1 MMSSVALALG
11 AGLALATIASPAAA
25 QQVNACEGLGAGAK
39 IGDAT
44 VVSAN
49 VMPATADGVPSHC
62 RLLAVAKPK
71 PSSHIVIEV
80 ALPQADK
87 WNGRLLGL
95 GNGGAAGSIAPN
107 ALAGGLRRGFA
118 MVTTDMGSYPA
129 AMPNVG
135 FGFGNG
141 RPEALADWGH
151 RSTHAMTVLAKALI
165 QQYYGRPQE
174 RAYFEGCST
183 GGSQAWMEAQR
194 YPDDYDAII
203 VGAPANNRTHLHTR
217 FAALRQLGMQPGASL
232 SAAQFKIFTDAALK
246 ACVGADG
253 GAPGD
258 AFLSNPLQCGA
269 RPRDVLCQP
278 GQDPSTC
285 LQEAQVKALEA
296 AYAGTRNPR
305 TGELIYYGEVIGSES
320 QLAYLWGDTPVA
332 RNFSVTRWVLPASRD
347 GESFDFDHDV
357 DQLDKRFAASVNATN
372 PDLSR
377 FAARG
382 GKVIVYH
389 GLQDGLIPATDTID
403 FFQTIHA
410 RGHETR
416 DFARLFL
423 VPGMG
428 HCSGGMGVFGQTS
441 ALPQGPA
448 DSDLLLA
455 LDRWSTQGVAPEVV
469 ITRNGMESAK
479 AGSPP
484 VASRPLCAFPLSAH
498 YDGRGDAR
506 QASSYSC
513 KPMGRAAVAQPA
525 KRYLR

>member
-1 MMSSVALALG
+1 MSRLALALG
-11 AGLALATIASPAAA
+11 AGFLLAATASPAAA
-25 QQVNACEGLGAGAK
+25 QQANACEALGAGTK
-39 IGDAT
+39 FGDAT
-44 VVSAN
+44 VVSAS
-49 VMPATADGVPSHC
+49 VTPASADGLPSHC
-62 RLLAVAKPK
+62 RILAIAKPK

-80 ALPQADK
+80 ALPQAEA
-87 WNGRLLGL
+87 WNGRLLGV
-95 GNGGAAGSIAPN
+95 GNGGSAGSIQPN

-135 FGFGNG
+135 FEFGNG

-151 RSTHAMTVLAKALI
+151 RSTHAMTVLAKALVA
-165 QQYYGRPQE
+165 QYYGRPQE

-217 FAALRQLGMQPGASL
+217 FAALRKLGMQPGAGL
-232 SAAQFKIFTDAALK
+232 TATQFKIFRAAALK

-258 AFLSNPLQCGA
+258 TFLTNPLQCGVK
-269 RPRDVLCQP
+269 PRDVLCKP
-278 GQDPSTC
+278 GQDSSTC
-285 LQEAQVKALEA
+285 LQDAQVKALEA
-296 AYAGTRNPR
+296 AYGGTRNPR
-305 TGELIYYGEVIGSES
+305 TGELIYYGEVIGSEAE
-320 QLAYLWGDTPVA
+320 LAYLWGDTPVA
-332 RNFSVTRWVLPASRD
+332 RNFNVTHWVLPAHRAS
-347 GESFDFDHDV
+347 ESFDFDRDL
-357 DQLDKRFAASVNATN
+357 DQLDKRFAASVNAMN

-389 GLQDGLIPATDTID
+389 GLQDGLIPAADTID
-403 FFQTIHA
+403 FFQAVHA
-410 RGHETR
+410 RGRDTH

-428 HCSGGMGVFGQTS
+428 HCGGGMGVFGQS
-441 ALPQGPA
+441 SILAQGPA
-448 DSDLLLA
+448 DSDLLVA
-455 LDRWSTQGVAPEVV
+455 LDRWSTQGLAPEVV
-469 ITRNGMESAK
+469 ITRNAVDPAK
-479 AGSPP
+479 PDAPIS
-484 VASRPLCAFPLSAH
+484 SRPLCAFPLSAR
-498 YDGRGDAR
+498 YDGKGDAK

-513 KPMGRAAVAQPA
+513 RPLSRASVEHPA
-525 KRYLR
+525 ERYFR